1 MPDTRVASHPTLQ
14 VRTPCGL
21 DQVVELA
28 MGIDSTARSPLRPD
42 APEWAFRVVHVM
54 PNWSQLDSGIHD
66 GILMF
71 ASQS

>member
-1 MPDTRVASHPTLQ
+1 MASHPTLQ
-14 VRTPCGL
+14 VCTPCGL

-28 MGIDSTARSPLRPD
+28 MGVGSTAFSPLRPD
-42 APEWAFRVVHVM
+42 APEWAHHVVHVM

-66 GILMF
+66 RILMF